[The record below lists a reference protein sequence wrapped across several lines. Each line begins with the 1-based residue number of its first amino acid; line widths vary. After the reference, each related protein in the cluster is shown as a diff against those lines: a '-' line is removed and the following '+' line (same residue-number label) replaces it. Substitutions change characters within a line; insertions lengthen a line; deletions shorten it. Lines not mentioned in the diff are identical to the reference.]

1 MFGFIFFVFGTIFG
15 TLSTGMVLVAGGF
28 NGSSVASAVIYDPA
42 AKSGGGAWTSTG
54 SFATARYLH
63 SATLLPNGKL
73 LVAGGY
79 TGSSGIYLASA
90 ELYDAG
96 LAFSGASQPV
106 IGSASF
112 DASGKLVLTGTG
124 FFGIS
129 SASGG
134 NGGQDSPTNYPVLQL
149 RRLANEQCA
158 FLSYDPSA
166 NVSATSLR
174 SLPVAAFA
182 GHAFATVFTN
192 GIPSSSVLVSF
203 ADIAL
208 EAPTGTPVP
217 NGTGTLAF
225 VTVTGQNKDL
235 NITVRNTGS
244 SNLTGIAASISG
256 LDAGLFTLFTAPPT
270 SLAAGASAAFILRFS
285 PASAGA
291 KTATLSIVS
300 DDPDEDPFTLA
311 LTGTM
316 LSYTVDT
323 DGDGMNDAAELLM
336 SALGFNWQVNQAAM
350 VNTYNTNAN
359 GAGYYSAA
367 QIQALNVGAR
377 FLQRNPATG
386 QFKLEI
392 GMEKSTNLTNFL
404 PFPFVATQTTVNGQG
419 KIEFLF
425 TVPDKAA
432 FFRLQPQ

>member
-1 MFGFIFFVFGTIFG
+1 M
-15 TLSTGMVLVAGGF
+15 
-28 NGSSVASAVIYDPA
+28 
-42 AKSGGGAWTSTG
+42 
-54 SFATARYLH
+54 
-63 SATLLPNGKL
+63 
-73 LVAGGY
+73 
-79 TGSSGIYLASA
+79 
-90 ELYDAG
+90 
-96 LAFSGASQPV
+96 
-106 IGSASF
+106 
-112 DASGKLVLTGTG
+112 
-124 FFGIS
+124 
-129 SASGG
+129 
-134 NGGQDSPTNYPVLQL
+134 
-149 RRLANEQCA
+149 
-158 FLSYDPSA
+158 
-166 NVSATSLR
+166 
-174 SLPVAAFA
+174 
-182 GHAFATVFTN
+182 
-192 GIPSSSVLVSF
+192 
-203 ADIAL
+203 
-208 EAPTGTPVP
+208 
-217 NGTGTLAF
+217 AF

-311 LTGTM
+311 LTGIM

-323 DGDGMNDAAELLM
+323 DGDGMNVLM

-425 TVPDKAA
+425 TVPDNAA

>member
-1 MFGFIFFVFGTIFG
+1 M
-15 TLSTGMVLVAGGF
+15 
-28 NGSSVASAVIYDPA
+28 
-42 AKSGGGAWTSTG
+42 
-54 SFATARYLH
+54 
-63 SATLLPNGKL
+63 
-73 LVAGGY
+73 
-79 TGSSGIYLASA
+79 
-90 ELYDAG
+90 
-96 LAFSGASQPV
+96 
-106 IGSASF
+106 
-112 DASGKLVLTGTG
+112 
-124 FFGIS
+124 
-129 SASGG
+129 
-134 NGGQDSPTNYPVLQL
+134 
-149 RRLANEQCA
+149 
-158 FLSYDPSA
+158 
-166 NVSATSLR
+166 
-174 SLPVAAFA
+174 
-182 GHAFATVFTN
+182 
-192 GIPSSSVLVSF
+192 
-203 ADIAL
+203 
-208 EAPTGTPVP
+208 
-217 NGTGTLAF
+217 AF
-225 VTVTGQNKDL
+225 VTVTGQTKDL
-235 NITVRNTGS
+235 KITVRNTGG
-244 SNLTGIAASISG
+244 SNLTGIAASLSG
-256 LDAGLFTLFTAPPT
+256 LDAGMFALVCTPPT

-285 PASAGA
+285 PTSSGA

-311 LTGTM
+311 LTGIM

-323 DGDGMNDAAELLM
+323 DGDGMNVLM

-425 TVPDKAA
+425 TVPDNAA